1 MKELYS
7 QSDESEKLRD
17 KIIGLGEK
25 SYRKSYY
32 PELQQKLADL
42 ERFKTLLDQIND
54 AIFLIEMPSGR
65 IADVNNSA
73 TVQTGYTFD
82 ELSRMTLYDLIRER
96 KEELQKL
103 FSGEISSLVIETEL
117 VRKDH
122 RYVVYEIGMR
132 RVRFKNIPYI
142 VAVARDITARKE
154 TEGELLKANSQA
166 ELYLD
171 LMGHDINNMNQAAM
185 GFLELALEK
194 LHVTCPQCQDDE
206 ALINQAIE
214 DLQNSSMLIDNVRK
228 LRKAQSGA
236 LKPKEIDLA
245 ALLLDIK
252 NKVKSPDR
260 KIKINF
266 ELHSECK
273 ICANELI
280 EDAFTNVVNNAIKHS
295 TGPLEISIRL
305 TAERVN
311 GKSYCQVS
319 IEDNG
324 PGIPDTK
331 KSGLFDI
338 RQRGKARISGKGLGL
353 YIVKMIIDDFK
364 GQVWVENRVP
374 NDYRK
379 GSRFVIHLPVA
390 EGITP

>member
-7 QSDESEKLRD
+7 QPDESEKLRD
-17 KIIGLGEK
+17 KIIGLGER

-54 AIFLIEMPSGR
+54 AIFLIETPSRR

-82 ELSRMTLYDLIRER
+82 ELSRMTMYDLINDR

-103 FSGEISSLVIETEL
+103 FSGELSSLVMETEL

-122 RYVVYEIGMR
+122 RKVVYEIGMR
-132 RVRFKNIPYI
+132 RVQFKNTPYI
-142 VAVARDITARKE
+142 VAVARDITARKDAE
-154 TEGELLKANSQA
+154 KELLKANAQA

-194 LHVTCPQCQDDE
+194 LHATCPQCHDDDE
-206 ALINQAIE
+206 LINQAIE
-214 DLQNSSMLIDNVRK
+214 DLRNSSMLINNVRK
-228 LRKAQSGA
+228 LRKARSGA
-236 LKPKEIDLA
+236 FKPKEIGLT
-245 ALLLDIK
+245 ALLQDIK
-252 NKVKSPDR
+252 IKLVETPGRKVK
-260 KIKINF
+260 INI
-266 ELHSECK
+266 ESLTECK
-273 ICANELI
+273 VCASELI
-280 EDAFTNVVNNAIKHS
+280 EDVFTNVVYNAIKHS
-295 TGPLEISIRL
+295 SGPIEIGIKL
-305 TAERVN
+305 TTEQVN
-311 GKSYCQVS
+311 GKSYCRVS

-324 PGIPDTK
+324 PGIPEK
-331 KSGLFDI
+331 KMLGLFDI

-353 YIVKMIIDDFK
+353 YIVKTIIDDFQ

-374 NDYRK
+374 EDYRK
-379 GSRFVIHLPVA
+379 GSRFVIRLPSV
-390 EGITP
+390 EI